1 MMRIGELGKK
11 ADCLVQTVRFYESE
25 GLLPEPARS
34 EGNFRLYDDA
44 SVEHLLFI
52 KRCRSLDLS
61 LSEIR
66 RLLEL
71 RYSPNAP
78 CDEVSHMLSS
88 HINHVRAR
96 IEELINL
103 ENQLAS
109 LLHSCPS
116 QGTVKKCEILK
127 NLIATQKIM
136 S

>member
-1 MMRIGELGKK
+1 MKIGELSTLTG
-11 ADCLVQTVRFYESE
+11 CSVQTIRYYEKE
-25 GLLPEPARS
+25 HLLPKTQRS

-103 ENQLAS
+103 EDQLAS

-127 NLIATQKIM
+127 NLTATQKIM